1 MERSARKA
9 WLLVAA
15 VAAVVVVAVVLVWF
29 QPQTLLFDREAA
41 EELPGV
47 VAGEAATE
55 GGAGGGAGGGAE
67 GGAGG
72 GAVTFDELA
81 RGAFAGFTGKHGTGT
96 ARLLAN
102 DDGTHL
108 VRFEDLDTSNGPDLR
123 VYLSAAPADGDE
135 AAHDVDF
142 VDLGEL
148 TANRGD
154 QNYPVPAEID
164 VTRFRSVVVWCRRFS
179 VGFAAAP
186 LE

>member
-1 MERSARKA
+1 MERAARKT

-29 QPQTLLFDREAA
+29 QPQTLLINREAA

-47 VAGEAATE
+47 AAGDA
-55 GGAGGGAGGGAE
+55 GGADGAAE
-67 GGAGG
+67 
-72 GAVTFDELA
+72 FDELA
-81 RGAFAGFTGKHGTGT
+81 RGEFAGFTGKHGTGT
-96 ARLLAN
+96 ARLLAM

-108 VRFEDLDTSNGPDLR
+108 VRFEELDTSNGPDLR

-135 AAHDVDF
+135 AAHDDDF
-142 VDLGEL
+142 VDLGVL

-154 QNYPVPAEID
+154 QNYPVPADVD

>member
-1 MERSARKA
+1 MERSARKP

-47 VAGEAATE
+47 VAGETAAEGETD
-55 GGAGGGAGGGAE
+55 GGAAAS
-67 GGAGG
+67 
-72 GAVTFDELA
+72 FDELA
-81 RGAFAGFTGKHGTGT
+81 RGEFAGFTGKHGTGT
-96 ARLLAN
+96 ARLLAA

-135 AAHDVDF
+135 AAHDDDF

-154 QNYPVPAEID
+154 QNYAVPADVD
-164 VTRFRSVVVWCRRFS
+164 VTRYRSVVVWCRRFS

>member
-1 MERSARKA
+1 MQGSGARAARKP

-15 VAAVVVVAVVLVWF
+15 VAVVVVVAVVLVWF

-47 VAGEAATE
+47 A
-55 GGAGGGAGGGAE
+55 GGADGPDA
-67 GGAGG
+67 
-72 GAVTFDELA
+72 FDELA
-81 RGAFAGFTGKHGTGT
+81 SGQFHGFTGKHGSGT
-96 ARLLAN
+96 ARLLAM
-102 DDGTHL
+102 DDGSHL
-108 VRFEDLDTSNGPDLR
+108 VRFEGLDTSNGPDLR

-135 AAHDVDF
+135 AAHDDDF
-142 VDLGEL
+142 VDLGDL

-154 QNYPVPAEID
+154 QNYAVPADVD
-164 VTRFRSVVVWCRRFS
+164 VTRYRSVVVWCRRFS

>member
-1 MERSARKA
+1 MERSARKS

-15 VAAVVVVAVVLVWF
+15 VAAAVVVAVVLVWF

-47 VAGEAATE
+47 AAGDA
-55 GGAGGGAGGGAE
+55 GADA
-67 GGAGG
+67 
-72 GAVTFDELA
+72 FDEVG
-81 RGAFAGFTGKHGTGT
+81 RGEFAGFTGKRGSGT
-96 ARLLAN
+96 ALLLAME
-102 DDGTHL
+102 DGSHVL
-108 VRFEDLDTSNGPDLR
+108 RFEGLDTDNGPDLR

-135 AAHDVDF
+135 AAHDDDF
-142 VDLGEL
+142 VDLGDL

-154 QNYPVPAEID
+154 QNYAVPAD
-164 VTRFRSVVVWCRRFS
+164 VDVSRYRSAVVWCRRFS

>member
-1 MERSARKA
+1 MERSARKP
-9 WLLVAA
+9 WLLAAA

-47 VAGEAATE
+47 AAGEAA
-55 GGAGGGAGGGAE
+55 
-67 GGAGG
+67 
-72 GAVTFDELA
+72 AVTFDELA
-81 RGAFAGFTGKHGTGT
+81 RGDFAGFTGKHGTGT
-96 ARLLAN
+96 ARLLAM

-135 AAHDVDF
+135 AAHDDDF
-142 VDLGEL
+142 VDLGDL

-154 QNYPVPAEID
+154 QNYTVPADVD
-164 VTRFRSVVVWCRRFS
+164 VTRYRSVVVWCRRFS